1 MKKKEITIEDLA
13 RMVQVGFSE
22 AKKQVDSRFVQVDKR
37 FEQIDKRFEQVDKR
51 LDNLENKVTK
61 IDGHLY

>member
-22 AKKQVDSRFVQVDKR
+22 AKKQVDSRFVQVDKS
-37 FEQIDKRFEQVDKR
+37 FEQIDK
-51 LDNLENKVTK
+51 LSL
-61 IDGHLY
+61 IHI